1 MLRRSCLFG
10 FVGLVH
16 AALLA
21 AGPAA
26 AQRVDEAIP
35 LADLLEIS
43 FLGRD
48 VVLLGGESGQPA
60 VRLLRD
66 ERVLWS
72 GSRGIVA
79 VVITDQ
85 RVLAAGSR
93 SSAWQEDRY
102 RRGEAA
108 PAGALLGDRLALLTT
123 AQRALGFSG
132 TTGNLIEYR
141 LGPRETV
148 VSVHVGENVG
158 VVVTDRAALGLSPTT
173 GGFFDAELQLHERIE
188 RVDTRA
194 AVATVRTSRRLLVFT
209 ASTGLWSERRREI
222 NES

>member
-1 MLRRSCLFG
+1 MLRRLS
-10 FVGLVH
+10 LV
-16 AALLA
+16 ALVSGALLA
-21 AGPAA
+21 GAA
-26 AQRVDEAIP
+26 AQPVDERVP
-35 LADLLEIS
+35 LANLLEIA

-48 VVLLGGESGQPA
+48 IVLLGGESGQPS
-60 VRLLRD
+60 VRLLKG
-66 ERVLWS
+66 ERVLWHAT
-72 GSRGIVA
+72 RGIVA

-102 RRGEAA
+102 RLDEPA
-108 PAGALLGDRLALLTT
+108 PAGAHLGDRLALLTT
-123 AQRALGFSG
+123 PQRALGFSG
-132 TTGNLIEYR
+132 TSGNLIEYR

-148 VSVHVGENVG
+148 VSTHVGENVG
-158 VVVTDRAALGLSPTT
+158 VVLTDRVALGLSPTT
-173 GGFFDAELQLHERIE
+173 GGFFDAELQLHEKIE
-188 RVDTRA
+188 HVDTRS